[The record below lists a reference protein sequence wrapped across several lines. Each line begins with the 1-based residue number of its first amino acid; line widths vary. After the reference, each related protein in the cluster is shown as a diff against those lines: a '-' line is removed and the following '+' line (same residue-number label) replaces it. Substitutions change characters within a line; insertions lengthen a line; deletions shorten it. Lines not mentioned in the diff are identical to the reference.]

1 MVPRFAAHPM
11 QNAPIRGNARAKK
24 NPPEAGVSNAA
35 LKCLALVDCVL
46 ERLASRELDGL
57 GRRDLDGF
65 ASLRVAARTCCAL
78 ARAKATKT
86 DQLDRITLR
95 HSLLDHFK
103 QRVQRFAGLSL
114 AGARLTCDGVD

>member
-1 MVPRFAAHPM
+1 M
-11 QNAPIRGNARAKK
+11 QDPAKRGKARAKK
-24 NPPEAGVSNAA
+24 NPPEAGFTNAA
-35 LKCLALVDCVL
+35 PMCLALVDCVL
-46 ERLASRELDGL
+46 ERFASRELDGL
-57 GRRDLDGF
+57 GGRDLDGF

-86 DQLDRITLR
+86 DQLDRVTFR

-114 AGARLTCDGVD
+114 AGARLTCDGVDQFLFVH